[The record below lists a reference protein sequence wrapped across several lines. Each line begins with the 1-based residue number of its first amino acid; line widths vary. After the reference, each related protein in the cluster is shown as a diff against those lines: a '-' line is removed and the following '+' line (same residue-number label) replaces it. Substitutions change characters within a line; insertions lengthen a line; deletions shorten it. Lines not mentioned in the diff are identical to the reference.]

1 MPNPFDEQG
10 VEEFYNEENL
20 FFDENDLLLLDETP
34 DETPDETY
42 GEADSGEFDGWDE
55 SFDF

>member
-20 FFDENDLLLLDETP
+20 FFDENDLLLLE
-34 DETPDETY
+34 EIPDETY
-42 GEADSGEFDGWDE
+42 GDADSGEFDGWDE